1 MLHYNTITPL
11 LHSIL
16 ADLIS
21 ADVFKDFR
29 LVGGTALS
37 LHRGHRMSVDIDLFT
52 DAEYGSVDFNAI
64 DTFLRSN
71 YSYVDTNNYDIIGMG
86 KCYFIG
92 DSQLKCIKLD
102 LFYTDKFIDK
112 IILIDGLRLA
122 SIEEIISMK
131 MDVILRT
138 GRKKDFWD
146 LHELMEHFTLR
157 EMISFYKK
165 RYPFGHH
172 ENEIFD
178 AILNISS
185 ADNDLDPVCIKSKFW
200 ELIKFD
206 LIEAVEL
213 LGPR

>member
-16 ADLIS
+16 ADLMS
-21 ADVFKDFR
+21 AYVFKDFR

-52 DAEYGSVDFNAI
+52 DAEYGSIDFDAI
-64 DTFLRSN
+64 DTFLRSK
-71 YSYVDTNNYDIIGMG
+71 YSYVDTNNYDVMGMG

-92 DSQLKCIKLD
+92 DNQLNCIKLD

-112 IILIDGLRLA
+112 TILIDGLRLA
-122 SIEEIISMK
+122 SIEEIIAMK

-146 LHELMEHFTLR
+146 IHELKDNYSISEMIALHE
-157 EMISFYKK
+157 K
-165 RYPFGHH
+165 RYPYTHDKEVLKQKFKD
-172 ENEIFD
+172 FD
-178 AILNISS
+178 D
-185 ADNDLDPVCIKSKFW
+185 ADGDFEPDCLRGKYWEFIK
-200 ELIKFD
+200 LD
-206 LIEAVEL
+206 LIDFLEL
-213 LGPR
+213 

>member
-16 ADLIS
+16 TDLMS
-21 ADVFKDFR
+21 ADVFKNFR

-52 DAEYGSVDFNAI
+52 DAEYGSEDFDAI
-64 DTFLRSN
+64 DTFLRSY
-71 YSYVDTNNYDIIGMG
+71 YSYVDTNNYDVIGMG

-92 DSQLKCIKLD
+92 DNQLNCIKLD

-122 SIEEIISMK
+122 SIEEIIAMK

-146 LHELMEHFTLR
+146 IHELKDNYSISEMIALHE
-157 EMISFYKK
+157 K
-165 RYPFGHH
+165 RYPYTHDKEVLKQKFKD
-172 ENEIFD
+172 FD
-178 AILNISS
+178 D
-185 ADNDLDPVCIKSKFW
+185 ADGDFEPDCLRGKYWEFIK
-200 ELIKFD
+200 LD
-206 LIEAVEL
+206 LIDFLEL
-213 LGPR
+213 

>member
-1 MLHYNTITPL
+1 MLHYNTITAL

-16 ADLIS
+16 ANLMS

-52 DAEYGSVDFNAI
+52 DAEYESIDFDAI

-71 YSYVDTNNYDIIGMG
+71 YSYVDTNNYDVIGMG

-92 DSQLKCIKLD
+92 DNQMNCIKLD

-112 IILIDGLRLA
+112 TIVIDGLRLA
-122 SIEEIISMK
+122 SIEEIIAMK

-146 LHELMEHFTLR
+146 IHELKDNYSISEMITLHE
-157 EMISFYKK
+157 K
-165 RYPFGHH
+165 RYPYTHDR
-172 ENEIFD
+172 EILKQKFKDFED
-178 AILNISS
+178 ADGDFEPDCLRGKYWGF
-185 ADNDLDPVCIKSKFW
+185 IK
-200 ELIKFD
+200 LD
-206 LIEAVEL
+206 LIDFINEVK
-213 LGPR
+213 